1 MSDHHVQYTAGQPF
15 AFTEAE
21 EYFGELDF
29 GKDDQVIVLLIPF
42 ACSWPV

>member
-1 MSDHHVQYTAGQPF
+1 MSNTAGQPF
-15 AFTEAE
+15 SFTEAE

-29 GKDDQVIVLLIPF
+29 GKDNQVIVHLIPF